1 MGAANLKGRG
11 LPKTTDANL
20 EIGRATVGSDRSM
33 SEQSDTITEPQG
45 GRESSEQKPE
55 LSPEDR
61 FAASLR
67 GFGLVGILAIVLIL
81 AGNELFVPASA
92 ILILVWVRLSRTA
105 WAEIGFVRPRSW
117 IASIFVGVIFGIAF
131 KLVMKAVVMPLL
143 GAPAV
148 NPSYHFLAGNTA
160 ALPWMLYIIII
171 GAGFGEETLF
181 RGWMFERFGKLL
193 GPGNSAKV
201 AIVLLTSNW
210 FGLAHYPNQG
220 LPGVQQAMIVG
231 LVFGSVFAVTGRIF
245 MLMVA
250 HAVFD
255 LTALGLIYW
264 DVEAQVAHFF
274 FK

>member
-1 MGAANLKGRG
+1 
-11 LPKTTDANL
+11 
-20 EIGRATVGSDRSM
+20 M
-33 SEQSDTITEPQG
+33 SEQSDSIIAPQG
-45 GRESSEQKPE
+45 GTEGVEQRPV

-92 ILILVWVRLSRTA
+92 ILILVWVRSSRTP
-105 WAEIGFVRPRSW
+105 WQEIGYVRPRSW
-117 IASIFVGVIFGIAF
+117 IGSIFVGIVFGVAF
-131 KLVMKAVVMPLL
+131 KLVMKAIVMPLL
-143 GAPAV
+143 SAPAV

-193 GPGNSAKV
+193 GEGKTAKI
-201 AIVLLTSNW
+201 AIVLVTSNW

-231 LVFGSVFAVTGRIF
+231 LVFGSIFAVSGSIF

-250 HAVFD
+250 HAAFD
-255 LTALGLIYW
+255 LTALALIYW

>member
-1 MGAANLKGRG
+1 
-11 LPKTTDANL
+11 
-20 EIGRATVGSDRSM
+20 M
-33 SEQSDTITEPQG
+33 SEQSYTITAPQG
-45 GRESSEQKPE
+45 GPEGVEQRPV

-81 AGNELFVPASA
+81 AGNELFVPVSA
-92 ILILVWVRLSRTA
+92 ILILVWVRLSRTP
-105 WAEIGFVRPRSW
+105 WPEIGYVRPRSW
-117 IASIFVGVIFGIAF
+117 IGSIFVGTVFGVGF
-131 KLVMKAVVMPLL
+131 KLVMKAIVMPLL
-143 GAPAV
+143 SAPAV

-193 GPGNSAKV
+193 GEGKSAKI
-201 AIVLLTSNW
+201 AIVLVTSNW

-231 LVFGSVFAVTGRIF
+231 LVFGSIFAVSGSIF

-250 HAVFD
+250 HAAFD
-255 LTALGLIYW
+255 LTALALIYW